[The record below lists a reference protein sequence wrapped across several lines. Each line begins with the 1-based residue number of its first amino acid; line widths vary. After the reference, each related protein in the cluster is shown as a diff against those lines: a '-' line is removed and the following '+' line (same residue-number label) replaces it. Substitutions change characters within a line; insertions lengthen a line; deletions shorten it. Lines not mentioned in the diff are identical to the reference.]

1 MYESCVKDTYQHLVS
16 TTERVISIVGVD
28 WCVQM
33 GARIVG
39 DSGLEALLDQAKLQL
54 KFYYRFIWDLQT
66 ERQQVSQFWY
76 GQRVLSIC

>member
-1 MYESCVKDTYQHLVS
+1 
-16 TTERVISIVGVD
+16 
-28 WCVQM
+28 M

-39 DSGLEALLDQAKLQL
+39 DNGLEALLDQAKLQL

-66 ERQQVSQFWY
+66 ERHQVSQFWY